1 MVGCGSLRSDQAKPA
16 AIPRIIGFVIMP
28 FTVRKRR
35 SLLETK
41 VDFDAEV
48 SEAGS
53 LLADDSAGEVS
64 VSAATAQMFQSGTVP
79 IIISG
84 AIQDCP

>member
-1 MVGCGSLRSDQAKPA
+1 M
-16 AIPRIIGFVIMP
+16 PRIIGFVIMP

-35 SLLETK
+35 SLLETE

-53 LLADDSAGEVS
+53 LLADDSAGDVYKR
-64 VSAATAQMFQSGTVP
+64 QLQ
-79 IIISG
+79 
-84 AIQDCP
+84 

>member
-35 SLLETK
+35 SLLETE
-41 VDFDAEV
+41 VDYDAEV
-48 SEAGS
+48 SE
-53 LLADDSAGEVS
+53 ADDSAGEVS
-64 VSAATAQMFQSGTVP
+64 VSAATAQML
-79 IIISG
+79 
-84 AIQDCP
+84 